1 MADRRHVPA
10 VPLKLMN
17 RSLRLRATCSMA
29 KCPSRKIACERVSRL
44 SQRLRCS
51 QRVWTAQTLGSVK

>member
-29 KCPSRKIACERVSRL
+29 KCPSSRMAWALVSML
-44 SQRLRCS
+44 SSRLRCS
-51 QRVWTAQTLGSVK
+51 QRVCTTQTFGSVK